1 MDAKKREIRN
11 VECELSFREAT
22 PEQAA
27 QGELGTIRGRAI
39 VFNSESEIIDEHGE
53 RFREVVLPQ
62 AVTESFVRSQD
73 IKANLLHKRD
83 LTFAR
88 WNKGRAGNMRLFVEP
103 DGLAFE
109 IDVPNCDLGIRARE
123 LTRAG
128 VYSGCSFE
136 FLPEVYDV
144 QQRGGNVPVVYHQ
157 KFSRIEA
164 LTLGMDPAYSQT
176 TLSARELSERG
187 CGGGDDE
194 TKRACG
200 GDDETKRA
208 CGGDKEPLE
217 RTDID
222 PDEKDTKEPEDMTD
236 EERAAMEAE
245 EKEKEAKE
253 AKAKAELEAREAK
266 TNQMLCR
273 RKVTERMFTKHN
285 Y

>member
-103 DGLAFE
+103 DGLDFE

-157 KFSRIEA
+157 KFRRIEA

-187 CGGGDDE
+187 CGG
-194 TKRACG
+194 
-200 GDDETKRA
+200 DDETKRA

-217 RTDID
+217 RTDVD
-222 PDEKDTKEPEDMTD
+222 TDEKNTKVPEDMTD

-253 AKAKAELEAREAK
+253 AKAKAEIEAREAK

-273 RKVTERMFTKHN
+273 RKVIERMFTKHN